1 MGTTLDIDDE
11 CVDVDVPA
19 DTRDGA
25 RGIDRARGRNGLMLI
40 MLRHELALGGIRHVA
55 ASTPEVD
62 RGLLFKEQPAE
73 PSQASVGSA
82 TLRRSGA

>member
-1 MGTTLDIDDE
+1 MTSVSTSTFQPTR
-11 CVDVDVPA
+11 VMVPA
-19 DTRDGA
+19 GLIGLAVAT
-25 RGIDRARGRNGLMLI
+25 GLMLI